1 SYIGYK
7 TQRLPINGQS
17 TLTIILEEDM
27 QTLDEVVV
35 IGYGTQKKSS
45 LTGSI
50 AKIENKTLDQM
61 PSGRLENALA
71 GKLAGVSIVNNRN
84 TRGSAPLIRIRGAG
98 SIDAGNSPLVVID
111 GFPGGDLGQLNM
123 NDVESIEVLKDA
135 SAAAIYGSRAAGG
148 VILVTTKR
156 GDGNAKLSVN
166 TYYGISSPI
175 LHDDWLTGEEWYDYL
190 VKYQNREFAW
200 AGGDVSLP
208 MYGDERR
215 PVTYQVNPLTYELP
229 QTNWQDE
236 VAQNAPIGNY
246 NLSIRGGEG
255 KTKYFVSGTYVRE
268 DGNIKT
274 ASYERYGFRTNLD
287 AQIND
292 VISLGIE
299 LSPSFSKQRVA
310 GSGMVSLVKYPP
322 FVP

>member
-7 TQRLPINGQS
+7 TQRMPVNGQS
-17 TLTIILEEDM
+17 TLTIILEEDT

-71 GKLAGVSIVNNRN
+71 GKLAGVSIVNNRI
-84 TRGSAPLIRIRGAG
+84 TPGSAPLIRIRGAG

-166 TYYGISSPI
+166 TYYGMSVPI
-175 LHDDWLTGEEWYDYL
+175 LHDDWLTGKEWYDYL

-208 MYGDERR
+208 MFGDERR
-215 PVTYQVNPLTYELP
+215 PVNYQVNPLTYELP
-229 QTNWQDE
+229 QTIWQDE
-236 VAQNAPIGNY
+236 ITQNAPIANY
-246 NLSIRGGEG
+246 NLSLSGGKNNTRYYISASVKNEEG
-255 KTKYFVSGTYVRE
+255 TVKTS
-268 DGNIKT
+268 
-274 ASYERYGFRTNLD
+274 SYEQYGLRVNLD
-287 AQIND
+287 TKVND
-292 VISLGIE
+292 WIDMGVE
-299 LSPSFSKQRVA
+299 LNPYYTRRRIA
-310 GSGMVSLVKYPP
+310 GSDMVSLVK
-322 FVP
+322 